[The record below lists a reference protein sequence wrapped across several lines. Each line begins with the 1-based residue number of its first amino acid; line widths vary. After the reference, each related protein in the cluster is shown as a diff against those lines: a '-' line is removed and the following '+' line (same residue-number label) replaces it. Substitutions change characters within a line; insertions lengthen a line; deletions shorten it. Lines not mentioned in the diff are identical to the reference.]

1 MYVKETQLVTL
12 DFPKEYHLL
21 KDFQNDKDWK
31 ELGIG
36 TVGATFE
43 KVVKEGFFEMKEQN
57 K

>member
-1 MYVKETQLVTL
+1 MYIKETQLITL
-12 DFPKEYHLL
+12 EFPKEAYLL
-21 KDFQNDKDWK
+21 KDFQNNKDWK

-43 KVVKEGFFEMKEQN
+43 KVVKEGFFEIKEQ